1 MLTLLVQ
8 VRVFDV
14 WRVRRRWHHSVI
26 WLGVLNL
33 KSAKKDGSGKIAG
46 INVFISNKMRRN
58 MLASFDQV
66 CSEFDCWFFVW
77 LILPFST
84 SNDASCQR
92 CPSGFYSV
100 VAATACQPCD
110 TLILTYPDQCR
121 DAYVLT
127 PTAFTIVTAS
137 YILGL
142 VFTTTTIVLL
152 WMWRADRVMFAASP
166 RILAVML
173 VGLSL
178 LQTAAYMFGVLQTP
192 RTCAAK
198 YWFLAMGFN
207 LVFGSMFAKV
217 C

>member
-1 MLTLLVQ
+1 M
-8 VRVFDV
+8 
-14 WRVRRRWHHSVI
+14 
-26 WLGVLNL
+26 
-33 KSAKKDGSGKIAG
+33 
-46 INVFISNKMRRN
+46 
-58 MLASFDQV
+58 
-66 CSEFDCWFFVW
+66 
-77 LILPFST
+77 
-84 SNDASCQR
+84 
-92 CPSGFYSV
+92 
-100 VAATACQPCD
+100 AATACQPCD
-110 TLILTYPDQCR
+110 ALILTYPDQCR

-178 LQTAAYMFGVLQTP
+178 LQTSAYMFGVLQTP